1 MESKILAAPAADP
14 AGPARN
20 GLFGWYADAQPRER
34 RAFWSCKVGYM
45 LDGMDTQM
53 LSFVIPT
60 LVATW
65 GISLADAGFI
75 GTMTLLASALG
86 GWLAGILSDG
96 SAACARCS

>member
-1 MESKILAAPAADP
+1 MDSKTFAASAGETAETDSGTQLSWYAE
-14 AGPARN
+14 AGPRA
-20 GLFGWYADAQPRER
+20 R

-65 GISLADAGFI
+65 GISLGDAGFI
-75 GTMTLLASALG
+75 GTLTARAT
-86 GWLAGILSDG
+86 
-96 SAACARCS
+96 AARR